1 MSKAVP
7 ITLYS
12 GLEPLFSIGAIIVR
26 FHWLL
31 LTILSTLL
39 FALPAQAG
47 RLLFWRYENN
57 QNRLIFTTDSRVQP
71 RAQLIPNPTRIVL
84 DLPGITLNRSTVDQ
98 TIGGNIRSVRVGQFN
113 SQTTRLV
120 IELAPGYTVDPA
132 QVKVRGLSPTQWTV
146 ELPDP
151 QPIRNSPP
159 TRPTPPPN
167 RPTPAPQLPLNTSP
181 SSFQDENNFQVTRNG
196 LFIRL
201 DKQGQNRDIRVEDR
215 QEEEAK
221 TIQFTLP
228 GTSFP
233 KALIDRTLAVNKYG
247 VSDIKF
253 EQPQPSQGI
262 LTLRVAK
269 DSPGWQAYYSRLG
282 GLVLLPQGGIP
293 KVENLTPPEPSPEVT
308 VSPAKNENPTI
319 SAIELTSNNQL
330 LIRADGPIRGQGT
343 IDRRTGIFEIRIP
356 NAQLAEPV
364 QGPQLGSDSPIYQLK
379 VRQENT
385 DTVVIQVRPS
395 LGVRLGGLRQPNDQT
410 LSLEV
415 ISLRAT
421 TPPPRNPRDPRNPT
435 PITVPPPSNNPSPT
449 PSLPPGSQTPR
460 GRVLVVIDPG
470 HGGKDPGAV
479 GLGGLREV
487 DVILPISL
495 EVSQLLKQQGVEV
508 MMTRNADYFISL
520 QGRTAMANRARANI
534 FVSIHANA
542 VGGGRSNVSGMETF
556 YAGNRQLSDAIHR
569 SILRNVTVARDR
581 GVKRARFY
589 VLRTS
594 RMPSALVEVG
604 FVTGSV
610 DNARLR
616 DPAYRSQMAR
626 AIALGIL
633 DYIRQKRL

>member
-1 MSKAVP
+1 M
-7 ITLYS
+7 
-12 GLEPLFSIGAIIVR
+12 R

-84 DLPGITLNRSTVDQ
+84 DLPGITLGRSTVDQ
-98 TIGGNIRSVRVGQFN
+98 NIGGNIRSVRVGQFN
-113 SQTTRLV
+113 AQTTRLV
-120 IELAPGYTVDPA
+120 IELAPGYTVDPT

-151 QPIRNSPP
+151 QPISSSPP
-159 TRPTPPPN
+159 RSNPRPNRPNRPTPPPQ
-167 RPTPAPQLPLNTSP
+167 RPLTPPR
-181 SSFQDENNFQVTRNG
+181 SSSQENNNFQVTRNG

-201 DKQGQNRDIRVEDR
+201 NKQGQNRDILVEDR
-215 QEEEAK
+215 EEEDAK

-228 GTSFP
+228 GASFP
-233 KALIDRTLAVNKYG
+233 QSLIDQTLAVNEYG

-253 EQPQPSQGI
+253 EQPQPSQGR

-282 GLVLLPQGGIP
+282 GLVLLPQGGLSR
-293 KVENLTPPEPSPEVT
+293 VENLTAPEPSGEVT
-308 VSPAKNENPTI
+308 VSPVKNQNPTI
-319 SAIELTSNNQL
+319 STIELSNDNSQL
-330 LIRADGPIRGQGT
+330 LIRADRPIRGEGS
-343 IDRRTGIFEIRIP
+343 IDRLTGNFEIRIP
-356 NAQLAEPV
+356 QAQLADPI
-364 QGPQLGSDSPIYQLK
+364 QGPQLGRNSPIYQLK

-395 LGVRLGGLRQPNDQT
+395 LGVRLGGLRQPNAQT
-410 LSLEV
+410 LSLAV
-415 ISLRAT
+415 RSLQRPGT
-421 TPPPRNPRDPRNPT
+421 RPTPPITTQPDGPIDIIVDPPK
-435 PITVPPPSNNPSPT
+435 PGEIPPP
-449 PSLPPGSQTPR
+449 PPK

-495 EVSQLLKQQGVEV
+495 EVSQILQQQGVQV
-508 MMTRNADYFISL
+508 IMTRQADYFVSL
-520 QGRTAMANRARANI
+520 QGRTRLANDRRADL

-542 VGGGRSNVSGMETF
+542 VGGGRSNVNGMETF
-556 YAGNRQLSDAIHR
+556 YTGNRELAQAIHR
-569 SILRNVTVARDR
+569 SILRNVTVANDR
-581 GVKRARFY
+581 GVKRSRFY

-594 RMPSALVEVG
+594 RMPAALVEVG
-604 FVTGSV
+604 FVTGSI

-616 DPAYRSQMAR
+616 NPAYRSQMAR

-633 DYIRQKRL
+633 DYIRQKGL

>member
-1 MSKAVP
+1 M
-7 ITLYS
+7 
-12 GLEPLFSIGAIIVR
+12 R

-84 DLPGITLNRSTVDQ
+84 DLPGITLGRSTVDQ
-98 TIGGNIRSVRVGQFN
+98 MIGGTIKSVRVGQFN

-120 IELAPGYTVDPA
+120 IELAPGYTVDPT
-132 QVKVRGLSPTQWTV
+132 QVKVRGISPTQWTV

-151 QPIRNSPP
+151 RRISNSSPP
-159 TRPTPPPN
+159 RPNPRPNPPTTNPLP
-167 RPTPAPQLPLNTSP
+167 RRPLNPSP
-181 SSFQDENNFQVTRNG
+181 SSSQENNNFQVTRNG
-196 LFIRL
+196 LFVRL
-201 DKQGQNRDIRVEDR
+201 DKQGQNRDIQVEDR
-215 QEEEAK
+215 EQEEAK

-233 KALIDRTLAVNKYG
+233 QSLIGQTLAVNRYG

-253 EQPQPSQGI
+253 EQPSPSQGR

-269 DSPGWQAYYSRLG
+269 ESPGWQAYYSRLG
-282 GLVLLPQGGIP
+282 GLVLLPQGGLSAI
-293 KVENLTPPEPSPEVT
+293 EDLTPPEPSPEVSINP
-308 VSPAKNENPTI
+308 VKNQNPTI
-319 SAIELTSNNQL
+319 STIELTNNNSQL
-330 LIRADGPIRGQGT
+330 LIRADGPIKGQGT
-343 IDRRTGIFEIRIP
+343 INRRTGVFEIRIP
-356 NAQLAEPV
+356 QAQLAEPIT
-364 QGPQLGSDSPIYQLK
+364 GPQLGRNSPIYQLK
-379 VRQENT
+379 VSQVNT

-395 LGVRLGGLRQPNDQT
+395 LGVRFGGLRQPNTET

-415 ISLRAT
+415 RSLQT
-421 TPPPRNPRDPRNPT
+421 STPPITNNPT
-435 PITVPPPSNNPSPT
+435 TIPVPPAPNTPSQPITP
-449 PSLPPGSQTPR
+449 LPGTANPR

-470 HGGKDPGAV
+470 HGGKDPGAI

-508 MMTRNADYFISL
+508 MMTRNADYFVSL
-520 QGRTAMANRARANI
+520 QGRTAMANRARANV

-556 YAGNRQLSDAIHR
+556 YTGNRELADAIHR

-581 GVKRARFY
+581 GVKNSRFY

-594 RMPSALVEVG
+594 RMPAALVEVG
-604 FVTGSV
+604 FVTGTI

-616 DPAYRSQMAR
+616 NPAYRSQMAR

-633 DYIRQKRL
+633 DYIRQKGL

>member
-1 MSKAVP
+1 M
-7 ITLYS
+7 
-12 GLEPLFSIGAIIVR
+12 R

-31 LTILSTLL
+31 LSILSTLL

-57 QNRLIFTTDSRVQP
+57 QNRLVFTTDSRVQP

-84 DLPGITLNRSTVDQ
+84 DLPGITLGRSTVDQ
-98 TIGGNIRSVRVGQFN
+98 TIGGTIKSVRVGQFN

-120 IELAPGYTVDPA
+120 IELAPGYTVDPT
-132 QVKVRGLSPTQWTV
+132 QVKVRGISPTQWTV

-151 QPIRNSPP
+151 QRISNSTTSRPNPRPNPP
-159 TRPTPPPN
+159 TSNPL
-167 RPTPAPQLPLNTSP
+167 PQRPLNPSP
-181 SSFQDENNFQVTRNG
+181 SSSQENNNFQVTRNG
-196 LFIRL
+196 LFVRL
-201 DKQGQNRDIRVEDR
+201 DKQGQNRDIQVEDR
-215 QEEEAK
+215 QEKDAK
-221 TIQFTLP
+221 TVQFTLP
-228 GTSFP
+228 GTSLP
-233 KALIDRTLAVNKYG
+233 QSLINQTLAVNEYG

-253 EQPQPSQGI
+253 EQPQPSQAR

-282 GLVLLPQGGIP
+282 GLVLLPQGGLSA
-293 KVENLTPPEPSPEVT
+293 VQDLTPPNPSSEVT
-308 VSPAKNENPTI
+308 VSPVKNQNPTI
-319 SAIELTSNNQL
+319 STIELTNNDSQL
-330 LIRADGPIRGQGT
+330 LIRANGPIKGEGS
-343 IDRRTGIFEIRIP
+343 IDRRTGTFEIRIP
-356 NAQLAEPV
+356 QAQLADPI
-364 QGPQLGSDSPIYQLK
+364 QGPQLGRNSPIYQLK
-379 VRQENT
+379 VTQANT

-395 LGVRLGGLRQPNDQT
+395 LGVRFGGLRQPNAET

-415 ISLRAT
+415 RSLQTNRPPITDDPT
-421 TPPPRNPRDPRNPT
+421 T
-435 PITVPPPSNNPSPT
+435 ITVPPPATGPSRPIT
-449 PSLPPGSQTPR
+449 PPPGTVTPR

-508 MMTRNADYFISL
+508 MMTRNADYFVSL

-542 VGGGRSNVSGMETF
+542 VGGGRSNVNGMETF
-556 YAGNRQLSDAIHR
+556 YTGNRELAEAIHR
-569 SILRNVTVARDR
+569 SILRNVTIANDR
-581 GVKRARFY
+581 GVKSSRFY

-594 RMPSALVEVG
+594 NMPSALVEVG
-604 FVTGSV
+604 FVTGTI

-616 DPAYRSQMAR
+616 DPVYRSQMAR
-626 AIALGIL
+626 AIAQGIL
-633 DYIRQKRL
+633 DYIRQKGL

>member
-1 MSKAVP
+1 M
-7 ITLYS
+7 
-12 GLEPLFSIGAIIVR
+12 R

-98 TIGGNIRSVRVGQFN
+98 TIGGTIRSVRVGQFDA
-113 SQTTRLV
+113 QTTRLV
-120 IELAPGYTVDPA
+120 IELAPGYTVDPTK
-132 QVKVRGLSPTQWTV
+132 VKVRGLSPTQWTV
-146 ELPDP
+146 ELPNP
-151 QPIRNSPP
+151 QRISNSTP
-159 TRPTPPPN
+159 RPTPRPNPPRN
-167 RPTPAPQLPLNTSP
+167 NPLPQRPVNPPISRPP
-181 SSFQDENNFQVTRNG
+181 SSSQENNNFQITRNG
-196 LFIRL
+196 LFVRL
-201 DKQGQNRDIRVEDR
+201 NKQGQNRDIQVEDR
-215 QEEEAK
+215 QEKDAK
-221 TIQFTLP
+221 TIEFTLP

-233 KALIDRTLAVNKYG
+233 PSLVNQTLAVNRYG

-253 EQPQPSQGI
+253 EQPEPSQGR

-282 GLVLLPQGGIP
+282 GLVLFPKGGISQAD
-293 KVENLTPPEPSPEVT
+293 NLTPPQPSSEVVNKPPE
-308 VSPAKNENPTI
+308 NQNPTI
-319 SAIELTSNNQL
+319 STIELINNNSQL
-330 LIRADGPIRGQGT
+330 LIRADGPIRGQGSLN
-343 IDRRTGIFEIRIP
+343 RRTGVFEIRIP
-356 NAQLAEPV
+356 NARLADPV
-364 QGPQLGSDSPIYQLK
+364 TGPQLGRNSPIYQLK
-379 VRQENT
+379 VRQVDE
-385 DTVVIQVRPS
+385 DTVVIEVRPS
-395 LGVRLGGLRQPNDQT
+395 LGVRLGSLGQPNAQT
-410 LSLEV
+410 LSLQV
-415 ISLRAT
+415 RSLQAT
-421 TPPPRNPRDPRNPT
+421 TPTPSNPRDP
-435 PITVPPPSNNPSPT
+435 IIISVPPPSNNPSQP
-449 PSLPPGSQTPR
+449 PSRPPGTQTPR

-495 EVSQLLKQQGVEV
+495 EVSRILRQQGVEV
-508 MMTRNADYFISL
+508 MMTRKADYFISL

-542 VGGGRSNVSGMETF
+542 VGGGRRNVSGMETF
-556 YAGNRQLSDAIHR
+556 YAGNRQLADAIHR
-569 SILRNVTVARDR
+569 SILRSVTVARDR
-581 GVKRARFY
+581 GVKRSRFY

-626 AIALGIL
+626 AIAQGIL

>member
-1 MSKAVP
+1 M
-7 ITLYS
+7 
-12 GLEPLFSIGAIIVR
+12 R

-39 FALPAQAG
+39 FALPAEAG

-84 DLPGITLNRSTVDQ
+84 DLPGISLGRSTVDQ
-98 TIGGNIRSVRVGQFN
+98 TIGGNIRSVRVGQFDA
-113 SQTTRLV
+113 QTTRLV
-120 IELAPGYTVDPA
+120 IELAPGYTVDPT
-132 QVKVRGLSPTQWTV
+132 QVKVRGISPTQWTV

-151 QPIRNSPP
+151 QPISNSPTRPVPRPNPP
-159 TRPTPPPN
+159 TRPLQ
-167 RPTPAPQLPLNTSP
+167 RPLRPSP
-181 SSFQDENNFQVTRNG
+181 SSFQENNNFQVTRNG
-196 LFIRL
+196 LFVRL
-201 DKQGQNRDIRVEDR
+201 DQQGQNRDILVEDK
-215 QEEEAK
+215 EEKDAK

-233 KALIDRTLAVNKYG
+233 KSLIDQTLGVNEYG
-247 VSDIKF
+247 VSDIRF
-253 EQPQPSQGI
+253 EQPQPSQGR

-269 DSPGWQAYYSRLG
+269 EGPGWQAYYSRLG
-282 GLVLLPQGGIP
+282 GLVLLPKGGLP
-293 KVENLTPPEPSPEVT
+293 RVENLTPPGPSPEVT
-308 VSPAKNENPTI
+308 VSPVKNQNPTI
-319 SAIELTSNNQL
+319 SAIELSNDNAQL
-330 LIRADGPIRGQGT
+330 LIRADGPIRGEGS

-356 NAQLAEPV
+356 QAQLADPI
-364 QGPQLGSDSPIYQLK
+364 QGPSLGRNSPIYQLK
-379 VRQENT
+379 VRQVNT

-395 LGVRLGGLRQPNDQT
+395 LGVRLGGLRQPNAET

-415 ISLRAT
+415 LSLRAT
-421 TPPPRNPRDPRNPT
+421 TPPRANPNPSNPT
-435 PITVPPPSNNPSPT
+435 RIPVPQAPNTPSQPT
-449 PSLPPGSQTPR
+449 PLPPGTQAPR

-470 HGGKDPGAV
+470 HGGKDPGAI
-479 GLGGLREV
+479 GLRGLREV

-508 MMTRNADYFISL
+508 MMTRNADYFVSL

-534 FVSIHANA
+534 FVSVHANA

-556 YAGNRQLSDAIHR
+556 YAGNRELADAIHR

-594 RMPSALVEVG
+594 RMPAALVEVG
-604 FVTGSV
+604 FVTGTV
-610 DNARLR
+610 DNARLS

-626 AIALGIL
+626 AIAQGIL

>member
-1 MSKAVP
+1 M
-7 ITLYS
+7 
-12 GLEPLFSIGAIIVR
+12 R

-132 QVKVRGLSPTQWTV
+132 KVKVRGLSPTQWTV

-151 QPIRNSPP
+151 QPIRTSTPRPNLRPNPP
-159 TRPTPPPN
+159 RPNP
-167 RPTPAPQLPLNTSP
+167 PTPAPQLPLNTGP
-181 SSFQDENNFQVTRNG
+181 SSFQDNNSFEVTRNG

-201 DKQGQNRDIRVEDR
+201 DKQGENRDIKVEDR
-215 QEEEAK
+215 QEREAK
-221 TIQFTLP
+221 TIEFTLP

-233 KALIDRTLAVNKYG
+233 KSLIGRTLPVNEYG

-253 EQPQPSQGI
+253 EQPEPSQGR
-262 LTLRVAK
+262 LTLRVSK

-293 KVENLTPPEPSPEVT
+293 KVRNLTPPEPSPETT
-308 VSPAKNENPTI
+308 VNPVQNENPTI
-319 SAIELTSNNQL
+319 SAIELINNNGQL
-330 LIRADGPIRGQGT
+330 LIRADGPIRGQGS
-343 IDRRTGIFEIRIP
+343 IDRRTGVFQIRIP

-364 QGPQLGSDSPIYQLK
+364 QGPQLGRNSPIFQLK
-379 VRQENT
+379 VRQVNT
-385 DTVVIQVRPS
+385 DTVVVEVQPS
-395 LGVRLGGLRQPNDQT
+395 LGVRLGGLRQPNQET

-421 TPPPRNPRDPRNPT
+421 TPPPRNPIDSGNPT
-435 PITVPPPSNNPSPT
+435 PITVPPPANNPPSQN
-449 PSLPPGSQTPR
+449 PSLPPGTQTPR

-508 MMTRNADYFISL
+508 MMTRNADYFVSL

-556 YAGNRQLSDAIHR
+556 YAGNRQLADAIHR

-604 FVTGSV
+604 FVTGTV

>member
-1 MSKAVP
+1 M
-7 ITLYS
+7 
-12 GLEPLFSIGAIIVR
+12 R

-84 DLPGITLNRSTVDQ
+84 DLPGITLGRSTVDQ
-98 TIGGNIRSVRVGQFN
+98 TIGGTIKSVRVGQFN
-113 SQTTRLV
+113 AQTTRLV
-120 IELAPGYTVDPA
+120 IELAPGYTVDPT

-151 QPIRNSPP
+151 QPISRSTPRSNPRP
-159 TRPTPPPN
+159 TRPTPPPQ
-167 RPTPAPQLPLNTSP
+167 RPLTPPR
-181 SSFQDENNFQVTRNG
+181 SSSQENNNFQITRNG
-196 LFIRL
+196 LFVRL
-201 DKQGQNRDIRVEDR
+201 DKQGENRDILVEDR
-215 QEEEAK
+215 EEKDAK

-228 GTSFP
+228 GASFP
-233 KALIDRTLAVNKYG
+233 QSLIDQTLAVNEYG

-253 EQPQPSQGI
+253 EQPQPSQGR

-282 GLVLLPQGGIP
+282 GLVLLPQGGMSA
-293 KVENLTPPEPSPEVT
+293 VEGLRTPNPSSEVT
-308 VSPAKNENPTI
+308 VSPVKNQNPTI
-319 SAIELTSNNQL
+319 SIIQLSDNNSQL
-330 LIRADGPIRGQGT
+330 LIQADGPIRGEGS

-356 NAQLAEPV
+356 QAQLAEPI
-364 QGPQLGSDSPIYQLK
+364 QGPQLGRNSPIYQLK
-379 VRQENT
+379 VSQVNT

-395 LGVRLGGLRQPNDQT
+395 LGVRLGGLRQPNSQT

-415 ISLRAT
+415 RSLQAT
-421 TPPPRNPRDPRNPT
+421 TTTRPPTDPTTIP
-435 PITVPPPSNNPSPT
+435 VPPPPKTPSQPT
-449 PSLPPGSQTPR
+449 PFPPGTQTPR

-470 HGGKDPGAV
+470 HGGKDPGAI

-495 EVSQLLKQQGVEV
+495 EVSQILQQQGVQV
-508 MMTRNADYFISL
+508 MLTRNADYFVSL
-520 QGRTAMANRARANI
+520 QGRTALANRARADI

-542 VGGGRSNVSGMETF
+542 VGGGRSNVNGMETF
-556 YAGNRQLSDAIHR
+556 YTGNRQLAEVIHR

-581 GVKRARFY
+581 GVKSSRFY

-594 RMPSALVEVG
+594 RMPAALVEVG
-604 FVTGSV
+604 FVTGSI

-616 DPAYRSQMAR
+616 DSGYRSQMAR
-626 AIALGIL
+626 AIAQGIL
-633 DYIRQKRL
+633 DYIRQKGL